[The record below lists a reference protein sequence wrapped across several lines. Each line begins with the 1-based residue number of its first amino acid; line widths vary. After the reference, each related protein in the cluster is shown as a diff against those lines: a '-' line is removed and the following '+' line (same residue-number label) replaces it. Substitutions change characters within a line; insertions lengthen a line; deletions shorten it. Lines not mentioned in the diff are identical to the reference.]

1 MKAAQLMSILGALLS
16 VPAAIGIVD
25 ANGDFLTP
33 TPNQDAQI
41 AAAVEGILKAH
52 GVTVPEKID
61 AVIAMLPFLLSLI
74 K

>member
-1 MKAAQLMSILGALLS
+1 MKAAQLMAILAALLAI
-16 VPAAIGIVD
+16 PAAVGIVD

-33 TPNQDAQI
+33 TPTQDAEI

-52 GVTVPEKID
+52 GVTVPEKVD
-61 AVIAMLPFLLSLI
+61 QVVGMLPFLLGLL